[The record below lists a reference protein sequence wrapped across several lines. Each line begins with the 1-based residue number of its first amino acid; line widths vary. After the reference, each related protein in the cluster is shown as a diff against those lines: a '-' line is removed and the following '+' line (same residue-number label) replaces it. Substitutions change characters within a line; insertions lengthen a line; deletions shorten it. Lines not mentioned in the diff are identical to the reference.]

1 MDRGKNNSSRRG
13 VGLLRSVPKK
23 LRRVLMSV
31 VSFVLVF
38 VLLTSM
44 SFSWFTIKTSVLEA
58 KNFVLDC
65 GKGLRVNDT
74 GVSQLSF
81 QTANKNLVPAS
92 SIDGR
97 NIYFPTDGSDFSAV
111 TESMTFRSANVG
123 DKNQNYI
130 QIDFTLT
137 AQQNHT
143 ALYIDDTKT
152 SIQVRGNA
160 PITEY
165 SISQAAAL
173 RSALWSSTAEEGV
186 PNTPVVFNPTASTVY
201 TAAVA
206 DVDRSSG
213 AFIASGRQVAHAFSE
228 YSFGGTPVATLSKG
242 VETKFSYIVW
252 LEGTDP
258 KCTNKMVNKD
268 IEIKLAFTT
277 SWDKTQTIRF
287 KDEIAPNTETI
298 YNKIT
303 NDHYTLSLRYQA
315 TNSSE
320 YTDFNMYTYND
331 NDHTV
336 WFCNIPGDMRNEVS
350 FILRP
355 SARSTVDNKTYEFR
369 YNTSNPPQ
377 STLDR
382 GPNRLYVADDLNAVS
397 GTTYYGHGHWVAV
410 GDSDGSGHDN
420 GGGFEGDDF

>member
-201 TAAVA
+201 TAA
-206 DVDRSSG
+206 DRWRTHS
-213 AFIASGRQVAHAFSE
+213 AS
-228 YSFGGTPVATLSKG
+228 T
-242 VETKFSYIVW
+242 
-252 LEGTDP
+252 
-258 KCTNKMVNKD
+258 
-268 IEIKLAFTT
+268 
-277 SWDKTQTIRF
+277 
-287 KDEIAPNTETI
+287 
-298 YNKIT
+298 
-303 NDHYTLSLRYQA
+303 
-315 TNSSE
+315 
-320 YTDFNMYTYND
+320 
-331 NDHTV
+331 
-336 WFCNIPGDMRNEVS
+336 
-350 FILRP
+350 P
-355 SARSTVDNKTYEFR
+355 SAEL
-369 YNTSNPPQ
+369 P
-377 STLDR
+377 
-382 GPNRLYVADDLNAVS
+382 
-397 GTTYYGHGHWVAV
+397 
-410 GDSDGSGHDN
+410 
-420 GGGFEGDDF
+420 